1 MKIYYD
7 EAADFPSY
15 KWYRTPIK
23 WWQWRRLMK
32 YIDRQME
39 KVIKEGTILTSWRN

>member
-7 EAADFPSY
+7 ETATLPDY
-15 KWYRTPIK
+15 KWYRNPIK

-39 KVIKEGTILTSWRN
+39 KGIKEGTIWTSWRN